1 MKKEQ
6 GIGIKM
12 KSDNGQVLTVAFRP
26 KTKDWWV
33 SVRKGHKGTER
44 IILSQAAIQKIGE
57 MLDITSTSEK
67 VYPLLDLSRNDVSWK
82 QVMPKNNAPQ

>member
-33 SVRKGHKGTER
+33 SARKGHKGTKALV
-44 IILSQAAIQKIGE
+44 LSQEAIDQFVE
-57 MLDITSTSEK
+57 MYKHASVDRQI
-67 VYPLLDLSRNDVSWK
+67 YPLLDLKEVSW
-82 QVMPKNNAPQ
+82 QGIAPKKNAPQ